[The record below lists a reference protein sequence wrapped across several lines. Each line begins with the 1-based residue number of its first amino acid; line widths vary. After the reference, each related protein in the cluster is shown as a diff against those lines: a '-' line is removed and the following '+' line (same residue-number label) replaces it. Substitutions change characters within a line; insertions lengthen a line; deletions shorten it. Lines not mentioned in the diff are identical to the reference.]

1 MTKDQAMIHV
11 LMKENDE
18 LKLEIG
24 RLRNNSIIIPENA
37 TNGDMLKAM
46 FPNLKIGVFR
56 NEVDVEGLDTY
67 SVFTRN
73 WWDKPYYKK
82 DRKEV

>member
-1 MTKDQAMIHV
+1 MNKDQAMIHV

-24 RLRNNSIIIPENA
+24 RLRNNSIIIPDGA
-37 TNGDMLKAM
+37 TNGDMLKAI
-46 FPNLKIGVFR
+46 FPNLKIGIFR

-73 WWDKPYYKK
+73 WWDKQYDGGKG
-82 DRKEV
+82 E